1 MLIDIQLF
9 VKILHFSFKK
19 IKLLFCRK
27 EKAITF
33 AAALI
38 AKFIRKIGEVIISR
52 VGLVKESQVDLKKE
66 EKTLKKFWRKEKG
79 YYLCRPVTKGTKAE
93 REGRREERPGS
104 GSS

>member
-1 MLIDIQLF
+1 VLIDIQLF

-52 VGLVKESQVDLKKE
+52 VGLVKESQVDLKK
-66 EKTLKKFWRKEKG
+66 KGKNFKKV
-79 YYLCRPVTKGTKAE
+79 L
-93 REGRREERPGS
+93 EERKRLLPLPPRNERDEG
-104 GSS
+104 